1 MELPEINVLPVHS
14 LLLPVQHKEFKYVPY
29 TVDQERSILTA
40 LDSEDVSAIV
50 DNYRKMIDLC
60 GDGIDFEKLT
70 AMEFILIAVNLRAKS
85 KGEILDITTK
95 CKKCGLPIEFAA
107 NIEDHIVTDNAETIS
122 DICKIDDNLSFEIV
136 PVKMPFLYKVESI
149 KTETDLMLETAL
161 HSINKVFWKEDIYT
175 DFTPETLKE
184 KISLT
189 YPILKSI
196 FASSA
201 KLIKMT
207 LKLEIEC
214 KQKTDDFNLPLPKTG
229 CGHKEQYIIR
239 DFLKYLS

>member
-14 LLLPVQHKEFKYVPY
+14 LFLPVQQKEFKYVPY
-29 TVDQERSILTA
+29 TVDQERNILTA
-40 LDSEDVSAIV
+40 FDSKDIPAIV
-50 DNYRKMIDLC
+50 DNYKKMIDVC
-60 GDGIDFEKLT
+60 GNGVDYDNLT
-70 AMEFILIAVNLRAKS
+70 AMEFILIAVNLRSKS

-95 CKKCGLPIEFAA
+95 CEKCGLPIEFSAS
-107 NIEDHIVTDNAETIS
+107 IEDHIVTDNADTKS
-122 DICKIDDNLSFEIV
+122 DICKIDNDLSFEII

-149 KTETDLMLETAL
+149 KSETDLMLETAL
-161 HSINKVFWKEDIYT
+161 HSINKVFWKDDIYT
-175 DFTPETLKE
+175 EFTPDTLKE

-189 YPILKSI
+189 YPILKKI

-214 KQKTDDFNLPLPKTG
+214 TGKKDGLGEFGIQNG
-229 CGHKEQYIIR
+229 CGHKKEYIIR

>member
-14 LLLPVQHKEFKYVPY
+14 LFLPVQNTEFKFVPY
-29 TVDQERSILTA
+29 TVDQERNILTA
-40 LDSEDVSAIV
+40 FDSKDVPAIV
-50 DNYRKMIDLC
+50 DNYKKMIDVC
-60 GDGIDFEKLT
+60 GNGVDYDKLT
-70 AMEFILIAVNLRAKS
+70 AMEFILIAVNLRSKS
-85 KGEILDITTK
+85 KGEILEITTK
-95 CKKCGLPIEFAA
+95 CEKCGLPIEFSAS
-107 NIEDHIVTDNAETIS
+107 IEDHIVTDNAENIK

-149 KTETDLMLETAL
+149 KTDTDLMLETAI
-161 HSINKVFWKEDIYT
+161 HSISKVFWMDDIYT
-175 DFTPETLKE
+175 EFTPETLKE

-189 YPILKSI
+189 HPILKKI

-207 LKLEIEC
+207 LKLDIEC
-214 KQKTDDFNLPLPKTG
+214 TGKKEGLVEGIQGG
-229 CGHKEQYIIR
+229 CGHKKEYVIR